1 MDDFVLENLHA
12 SRNDFCSRL
21 INLLTPHIHYGLK
34 SIFDEA
40 WKLCIENGETTK
52 YLMTF
57 QNFLLRIPKWN
68 TSIIEKETQRINEQS
83 GCSHIEELITC
94 VHIIHLKTLTC
105 VRAGSKQKKIDIA
118 IPKLSNFIHNVY
130 INVARKVY
138 SNVYLFEK
146 TKQHLQIQKNNNKLE
161 EFIKECILNT
171 IRESIP
177 IEKLLKVYIEDQFI
191 EEDTEV
197 VDTEEIIAQDPVMEE
212 EEKELD
218 QQLENALETFDNEK
232 EREGRVGEG
241 EDSGSVKKQTIT
253 FHDMDQVRTITDAEN
268 NISSTDEL
276 VNAPK
281 TLERL
286 EEISMK
292 NFAKRKEEQNSYDD
306 DDGGDENDAIQIG
319 EPVSLGE
326 LDIDMFSEL

>member
-1 MDDFVLENLHA
+1 MDDFVLENLQM

-21 INLLTPHIHYGLK
+21 INILTPHIHSGLK

-40 WKLCIENGETTK
+40 WRICIENGETTK

-57 QNFLLRIPKWN
+57 QNFLLRVPKWN
-68 TSIIEKETQRINEQS
+68 TSIIEKETQRISEQT
-83 GCSHIEELITC
+83 GCGHIEELITC

-118 IPKLSNFIHNVY
+118 IPKLSEFIHKVY

-146 TKQHLQIQKNNNKLE
+146 TKQHLQIQKNNYQLE
-161 EFIKECILNT
+161 GVIKECILNT
-171 IRESIP
+171 IRENIP
-177 IEKLLKVYIEDQFI
+177 IEHLLKVYIEDQFI

-197 VDTEEIIAQDPVMEE
+197 VDTEEIIAQDPVIEEE
-212 EEKELD
+212 EEKE
-218 QQLENALETFDNEK
+218 QEQEQEAAAAIEEAQHAG
-232 EREGRVGEG
+232 GRDDGVDG
-241 EDSGSVKKQTIT
+241 VKKQTIT
-253 FHDMDQVRTITDAEN
+253 FDDIDRVRIMSDAE
-268 NISSTDEL
+268 TTEEL

-292 NFAKRKEEQNSYDD
+292 NFAKRKEEEEDGDD
-306 DDGGDENDAIQIG
+306 DDDAENDALQIG
-319 EPVSLGE
+319 EPVSLGD
-326 LDIDMFSEL
+326 LDIDMFSEEL

>member
-1 MDDFVLENLHA
+1 MDDFVLENLQS

-21 INLLTPHIHYGLK
+21 INILTPHIHSGLK

-40 WKLCIENGETTK
+40 WRICIENGETTK

-57 QNFLLRIPKWN
+57 QNFLLRVPKWN
-68 TSIIEKETQRINEQS
+68 TSIIEKETQRISEQS
-83 GCSHIEELITC
+83 GCGHIEELITC

-118 IPKLSNFIHNVY
+118 IPKLSEFIHKVY
-130 INVARKVY
+130 INVARRVY

-146 TKQHLQIQKNNNKLE
+146 TKQHLQIQKNNYQLE
-161 EFIKECILNT
+161 GLIKECILNT

-177 IEKLLKVYIEDQFI
+177 IEHLLKVYIEDQFI

-197 VDTEEIIAQDPVMEE
+197 IDTEEIIAQDPVIEE
-212 EEKELD
+212 EEEEEQQQQAEEEQQRADADAKED
-218 QQLENALETFDNEK
+218 QQGGGD
-232 EREGRVGEG
+232 G
-241 EDSGSVKKQTIT
+241 VKKQTIT
-253 FHDMDQVRTITDAEN
+253 FDDIDRVRIMNDAD
-268 NISSTDEL
+268 STEEL

-292 NFAKRKEEQNSYDD
+292 SFAKRKEEQDSYDD
-306 DDGGDENDAIQIG
+306 DGEDGDDNDALHIG
-319 EPVSLGE
+319 EPVSLGD
-326 LDIDMFSEL
+326 LDIDMFSEEL

>member
-1 MDDFVLENLHA
+1 MDDFVLENLQM

-21 INLLTPHIHYGLK
+21 INILTPHIHSGLK

-40 WKLCIENGETTK
+40 WRICVDNGETTK

-57 QNFLLRIPKWN
+57 QNFLLRVPKWN
-68 TSIIEKETQRINEQS
+68 TSIIEKETQRISEQT
-83 GCSHIEELITC
+83 GCGHIEELITC

-118 IPKLSNFIHNVY
+118 IPKLSEFIHKVY

-146 TKQHLQIQKNNNKLE
+146 TKQHLQIQKNNYHLE
-161 EFIKECILNT
+161 GFIKECILNT
-171 IRESIP
+171 IRDSIP
-177 IEKLLKVYIEDQFI
+177 IEHLLKVYIEDQFI

-197 VDTEEIIAQDPVMEE
+197 IDTEEIIAQDPVIEE
-212 EEKELD
+212 EEEEEREE
-218 QQLENALETFDNEK
+218 ENANPVEEAQNAGNNKHDEDN
-232 EREGRVGEG
+232 GG
-241 EDSGSVKKQTIT
+241 VKRQTIT
-253 FHDMDQVRTITDAEN
+253 FNDVDRVRTMNDTD
-268 NISSTDEL
+268 STEEL

-292 NFAKRKEEQNSYDD
+292 SFAKRKEEQESYDD
-306 DDGGDENDAIQIG
+306 DDEDENDALHIG
-319 EPVSLGE
+319 EPVSLGD
-326 LDIDMFSEL
+326 LDIDMFSENL

>member
-1 MDDFVLENLHA
+1 MDDFVLENLEV

-21 INLLTPHIHYGLK
+21 INLITPHIHSGLK

-57 QNFLLRIPKWN
+57 QNFLLRVPKWN
-68 TSIIEKETQRINEQS
+68 TSIIEKETQRISDQS

-118 IPKLSNFIHNVY
+118 IPKLSEFIHKVY

-146 TKQHLQIQKNNNKLE
+146 NKQHLQIQKNNYHLE
-161 EFIKECILNT
+161 GLIKECILNT

-177 IEKLLKVYIEDQFI
+177 IEHLLKVYIQDQFI

-197 VDTEEIIAQDPVMEE
+197 VDTEEIIAQDPVIEE
-212 EEKELD
+212 EEEQGQQDNNNNEHSTEED
-218 QQLENALETFDNEK
+218 QNAGGALND
-232 EREGRVGEG
+232 GI
-241 EDSGSVKKQTIT
+241 KKQTIT
-253 FHDMDQVRTITDAEN
+253 FDDVDRVRIMNDAAD
-268 NISSTDEL
+268 STEEL

-292 NFAKRKEEQNSYDD
+292 NFAKRKEEEEQEQGGYDD
-306 DDGGDENDAIQIG
+306 DEDENDALRIG
-319 EPVSLGE
+319 DPVSLGE
-326 LDIDMFSEL
+326 LDIDMFSEEL

>member
-1 MDDFVLENLHA
+1 MDDFVLENLQV

-21 INLLTPHIHYGLK
+21 INILTPHIHSGLK

-40 WKLCIENGETTK
+40 WRICIENGETTK

-57 QNFLLRIPKWN
+57 QNFLLRVPKWN
-68 TSIIEKETQRINEQS
+68 TSIIEKETQRISEQT
-83 GCSHIEELITC
+83 GCGHIEELITC

-118 IPKLSNFIHNVY
+118 IPKLSEFIHKVY

-146 TKQHLQIQKNNNKLE
+146 TKQHLQIQKNNYQLE
-161 EFIKECILNT
+161 GVIKECILNT
-171 IRESIP
+171 VRENIP
-177 IEKLLKVYIEDQFI
+177 IEHLLKVYIEDQFI

-197 VDTEEIIAQDPVMEE
+197 VDTEEIIAQDPVIEE
-212 EEKELD
+212 EEEE
-218 QQLENALETFDNEK
+218 ENEQEQEAAAAAAAAIEEAQYAG
-232 EREGRVGEG
+232 GRDDGVDG
-241 EDSGSVKKQTIT
+241 VKKQTIT
-253 FHDMDQVRTITDAEN
+253 FDDIDRVRIMSDAE
-268 NISSTDEL
+268 TTEEL

-292 NFAKRKEEQNSYDD
+292 NFAKRKEEEEDGDD
-306 DDGGDENDAIQIG
+306 DDDAENDALQIG
-319 EPVSLGE
+319 EPVSLGD
-326 LDIDMFSEL
+326 LDIDMFSEEL

>member
-1 MDDFVLENLHA
+1 MDDFVLENLQM

-21 INLLTPHIHYGLK
+21 INILTPHIHSGLK

-40 WKLCIENGETTK
+40 WRICIENGETTK

-57 QNFLLRIPKWN
+57 QNFLLRVPKWN
-68 TSIIEKETQRINEQS
+68 TSIIEKETQRITEQT
-83 GCSHIEELITC
+83 GCGHIEELITC

-118 IPKLSNFIHNVY
+118 IPKLSEFIHNVY
-130 INVARKVY
+130 VNVARKVY

-146 TKQHLQIQKNNNKLE
+146 TKQHLQIQKNNYRLE
-161 EFIKECILNT
+161 TFIKECILNT

-177 IEKLLKVYIEDQFI
+177 IEHLLKVYIEDQFI

-197 VDTEEIIAQDPVMEE
+197 IDTEEIIAQDPVIEE
-212 EEKELD
+212 EE
-218 QQLENALETFDNEK
+218 QQEQQEQQERENAAASSEE
-232 EREGRVGEG
+232 EQRAGGG
-241 EDSGSVKKQTIT
+241 GGKKQTIT
-253 FHDMDQVRTITDAEN
+253 FDDIDRVRSMNDDTDTTE
-268 NISSTDEL
+268 EL

-292 NFAKRKEEQNSYDD
+292 NFARRKEEEDSYN
-306 DDGGDENDAIQIG
+306 DDGDEDENDALHIG
-319 EPVSLGE
+319 EPVSLGD
-326 LDIDMFSEL
+326 LDIDMFSEHL

>member
-1 MDDFVLENLHA
+1 MDDFVLENLEV

-21 INLLTPHIHYGLK
+21 INLLTPHIHSGLK

-57 QNFLLRIPKWN
+57 QNFLLRVPKWN
-68 TSIIEKETQRINEQS
+68 TSIIEKETQRISEQS

-118 IPKLSNFIHNVY
+118 IPKLSEFIHKVY

-146 TKQHLQIQKNNNKLE
+146 NKQHLQIQKNNYHLE
-161 EFIKECILNT
+161 GLIKECILNT

-177 IEKLLKVYIEDQFI
+177 IEHLLKVYIEDQFI

-197 VDTEEIIAQDPVMEE
+197 VDTEEIIAQDPVIEE
-212 EEKELD
+212 EE
-218 QQLENALETFDNEK
+218 QQQEQEQEK
-232 EREGRVGEG
+232 EHSNE
-241 EDSGSVKKQTIT
+241 EDVQNAGGSAQDDGVKKQTIT
-253 FHDMDQVRTITDAEN
+253 FDDIDRVRVMNDAE
-268 NISSTDEL
+268 STTEEL

-292 NFAKRKEEQNSYDD
+292 NFAKRKEEQDQDGYDD
-306 DDGGDENDAIQIG
+306 DDEDENDALQIG
-319 EPVSLGE
+319 EPVSLGD
-326 LDIDMFSEL
+326 LDIDMFSEEL

>member
-21 INLLTPHIHYGLK
+21 INLLTPHIHSGLK

-40 WKLCIENGETTK
+40 WRLCIENGETTK

-57 QNFLLRIPKWN
+57 QNFLLRVPKWN
-68 TSIIEKETQRINEQS
+68 TSIVEKETLRISEQS

-118 IPKLSNFIHNVY
+118 IPKLSEFIHKVY

-146 TKQHLQIQKNNNKLE
+146 TKQHLQIQKNNFQLE
-161 EFIKECILNT
+161 ELIKECILNT
-171 IRESIP
+171 VRESIP
-177 IEKLLKVYIEDQFI
+177 IEHLLKVYMEDQFI

-197 VDTEEIIAQDPVMEE
+197 VDSEEIISQDPVIEE
-212 EEKELD
+212 EEEDKH
-218 QQLENALETFDNEK
+218 QQESDHVT
-232 EREGRVGEG
+232 EGMGAESESNDDG
-241 EDSGSVKKQTIT
+241 IKKQTIT
-253 FHDMDQVRTITDAEN
+253 FDDVDRVRIMSDGEE

-292 NFAKRKEEQNSYDD
+292 NFAKRKEEQDSYNDD
-306 DDGGDENDAIQIG
+306 DDGDENDALHIG
-319 EPVSLGE
+319 EPVSLGD
-326 LDIDMFSEL
+326 LDIDMFSEEL

>member
-1 MDDFVLENLHA
+1 MDDFVLENLEV

-21 INLLTPHIHYGLK
+21 INLITPHIHSGLK

-40 WKLCIENGETTK
+40 WKICIENGEATK

-57 QNFLLRIPKWN
+57 QNFLLRVPKWN
-68 TSIIEKETQRINEQS
+68 TSIIEKETQRISEQS

-118 IPKLSNFIHNVY
+118 IPKLSEFIHKVY

-146 TKQHLQIQKNNNKLE
+146 NKQHLQIQKNNYHLE
-161 EFIKECILNT
+161 GLIKECILNT

-177 IEKLLKVYIEDQFI
+177 IEHLLKVYIQDQFI

-197 VDTEEIIAQDPVMEE
+197 VDTEEIIAQDPVIEE
-212 EEKELD
+212 EHEGQGDEQSATQED
-218 QQLENALETFDNEK
+218 QNAGGAQDD
-232 EREGRVGEG
+232 G
-241 EDSGSVKKQTIT
+241 VKKQTIT
-253 FHDMDQVRTITDAEN
+253 FDDVDRVRIMNDAE
-268 NISSTDEL
+268 STEEL

-292 NFAKRKEEQNSYDD
+292 NFAKRKEEQDGYDD
-306 DDGGDENDAIQIG
+306 DDEDENDALNIG
-319 EPVSLGE
+319 EPVSLGD
-326 LDIDMFSEL
+326 LDIDMFSEEL

>member
-1 MDDFVLENLHA
+1 MDDFVLENLQS
-12 SRNDFCSRL
+12 SRSDFCSRL
-21 INLLTPHIHYGLK
+21 INILTPHIHSGLK

-40 WKLCIENGETTK
+40 WRICIENGETTK

-57 QNFLLRIPKWN
+57 QNFLLRVPKWN
-68 TSIIEKETQRINEQS
+68 TSIIEKETQRISEQS
-83 GCSHIEELITC
+83 GCGHIEELITC

-118 IPKLSNFIHNVY
+118 IPKLSEFIHKVY
-130 INVARKVY
+130 INVARRVY

-146 TKQHLQIQKNNNKLE
+146 NKQHLQIQKNNYHLE
-161 EFIKECILNT
+161 GLIKECILNT

-177 IEKLLKVYIEDQFI
+177 IEHLLKVYIEDQFI

-197 VDTEEIIAQDPVMEE
+197 IDTEEIIAQDPVIEE
-212 EEKELD
+212 EEEEQQQQAEEEQRAADAKED
-218 QQLENALETFDNEK
+218 YQAGGGGAHDYD
-232 EREGRVGEG
+232 G
-241 EDSGSVKKQTIT
+241 VKKQTIT
-253 FHDMDQVRTITDAEN
+253 FDDIDRVRIMNDVE
-268 NISSTDEL
+268 STEEL

-292 NFAKRKEEQNSYDD
+292 SFAKRKEEQDSYDD
-306 DDGGDENDAIQIG
+306 DGEDGDENDALHIG
-319 EPVSLGE
+319 EPVSLGD
-326 LDIDMFSEL
+326 LDIDMFSEEL

>member
-1 MDDFVLENLHA
+1 MDDFVLENLQM

-21 INLLTPHIHYGLK
+21 INILTPHIHSGLK

-40 WKLCIENGETTK
+40 WRICVDNGETTK

-57 QNFLLRIPKWN
+57 QNFLLRVPKWN
-68 TSIIEKETQRINEQS
+68 TSIIEKETQRISEQT
-83 GCSHIEELITC
+83 GCGHIEELITC

-118 IPKLSNFIHNVY
+118 IPKLSEFIHKVY

-146 TKQHLQIQKNNNKLE
+146 TKQHLQIQKNNYHLE
-161 EFIKECILNT
+161 GFIKECILNT
-171 IRESIP
+171 IRDSIP
-177 IEKLLKVYIEDQFI
+177 IEHLLKVYIEDQFI

-197 VDTEEIIAQDPVMEE
+197 IDTEEIIAQDPVIEE
-212 EEKELD
+212 EEEEEREE
-218 QQLENALETFDNEK
+218 ENANPVEEAQNAGNNRHDEDN
-232 EREGRVGEG
+232 GG
-241 EDSGSVKKQTIT
+241 VKRQTIT
-253 FHDMDQVRTITDAEN
+253 FNDVDRVRTMNDTD
-268 NISSTDEL
+268 STEEL

-292 NFAKRKEEQNSYDD
+292 SFAKRKEEQENDD
-306 DDGGDENDAIQIG
+306 DDEDENDALQIG
-319 EPVSLGE
+319 EPVSLGD
-326 LDIDMFSEL
+326 LDIDMFSENL

>member
-1 MDDFVLENLHA
+1 MDDFVLENLQM

-21 INLLTPHIHYGLK
+21 INILTPHIHSGLK

-40 WKLCIENGETTK
+40 WRLCIENGETTK

-57 QNFLLRIPKWN
+57 QNFLLRVPKWN
-68 TSIIEKETQRINEQS
+68 ASIIEKETQRISEQS
-83 GCSHIEELITC
+83 GCGHIEELITC

-118 IPKLSNFIHNVY
+118 IPKLSEFIHKVY

-146 TKQHLQIQKNNNKLE
+146 TKQHLQIQKNNYHLE
-161 EFIKECILNT
+161 MLIKECILNA

-177 IEKLLKVYIEDQFI
+177 IEHLLKVYIEDQFI

-197 VDTEEIIAQDPVMEE
+197 IDTEEIIAQDPVIEE
-212 EEKELD
+212 EEQEAADAVSENETKE
-218 QQLENALETFDNEK
+218 ETQHGGGGGGNSASTGDGVED
-232 EREGRVGEG
+232 EG
-241 EDSGSVKKQTIT
+241 VKKQTIT
-253 FHDMDQVRTITDAEN
+253 FDDIDRVRILNDSETTE
-268 NISSTDEL
+268 EL

-292 NFAKRKEEQNSYDD
+292 NFAKRKEEEDGYDD
-306 DDGGDENDAIQIG
+306 DDSENDALHIG
-319 EPVSLGE
+319 EPVTLGD

>member
-1 MDDFVLENLHA
+1 MDDFVLENLQV

-21 INLLTPHIHYGLK
+21 INILTPHIHSGLK

-40 WKLCIENGETTK
+40 WRICIENGETTK

-57 QNFLLRIPKWN
+57 QNFLLRVPKWN
-68 TSIIEKETQRINEQS
+68 TSIIEKETQRISEQT
-83 GCSHIEELITC
+83 GCGHIEELITC

-118 IPKLSNFIHNVY
+118 IPKLSEFIHKVY

-146 TKQHLQIQKNNNKLE
+146 TKQHLQIQKNNYQLE
-161 EFIKECILNT
+161 GVIKECILNT
-171 IRESIP
+171 VRENIP
-177 IEKLLKVYIEDQFI
+177 IEHLLKVYIEDQFI

-197 VDTEEIIAQDPVMEE
+197 VDTEEIIAQDPVIEEE
-212 EEKELD
+212 EEKE
-218 QQLENALETFDNEK
+218 QEQEQEAAAAAAAIEEAQYAG
-232 EREGRVGEG
+232 GRDDGVDG
-241 EDSGSVKKQTIT
+241 VKKQTIT
-253 FHDMDQVRTITDAEN
+253 FDDIDRVRIMSDAE
-268 NISSTDEL
+268 TTEEL

-292 NFAKRKEEQNSYDD
+292 NFAKRKEEEEDGDD
-306 DDGGDENDAIQIG
+306 DDDAENDALQIG
-319 EPVSLGE
+319 EPVSLGD
-326 LDIDMFSEL
+326 LDIDMFSEEL

>member
-1 MDDFVLENLHA
+1 MDDFVLENLQS

-21 INLLTPHIHYGLK
+21 INILTPHIHSGLK

-40 WKLCIENGETTK
+40 WRICIENGETTK

-57 QNFLLRIPKWN
+57 QNFLLRVPKWN
-68 TSIIEKETQRINEQS
+68 TSIIEKETQRISEQS
-83 GCSHIEELITC
+83 GCGHIEELITC

-118 IPKLSNFIHNVY
+118 IPKLSEFIHKVY
-130 INVARKVY
+130 INVARRVY

-146 TKQHLQIQKNNNKLE
+146 TKQHLQIQKNNYHLE
-161 EFIKECILNT
+161 GLIKECILNT

-177 IEKLLKVYIEDQFI
+177 IEHLLKVYIEDQFI

-197 VDTEEIIAQDPVMEE
+197 IDTEEIIAQDPVLEE
-212 EEKELD
+212 EEEEQQAEEEERADAHAKED
-218 QQLENALETFDNEK
+218 QQGGSDP
-232 EREGRVGEG
+232 RVDGI
-241 EDSGSVKKQTIT
+241 KKQTIT
-253 FHDMDQVRTITDAEN
+253 FDDIDRVRIMNDAD
-268 NISSTDEL
+268 STEEL

-292 NFAKRKEEQNSYDD
+292 SFAKRKEEQDSYDD
-306 DDGGDENDAIQIG
+306 DDEGGDGDDNDALHIG
-319 EPVSLGE
+319 EPVSLGD
-326 LDIDMFSEL
+326 LDIDMFSEEL

>member
-1 MDDFVLENLHA
+1 MDDFVLENLQS

-21 INLLTPHIHYGLK
+21 INILTPHIHSGLK

-40 WKLCIENGETTK
+40 WRICIENGETTK

-57 QNFLLRIPKWN
+57 QNFLLRVPKWN
-68 TSIIEKETQRINEQS
+68 TSIIDKETQRISEQS
-83 GCSHIEELITC
+83 GCGHIEELITC

-118 IPKLSNFIHNVY
+118 IPKLSEFIHKVY
-130 INVARKVY
+130 INVARRVY

-146 TKQHLQIQKNNNKLE
+146 TKQHLQIQKNNYQLE
-161 EFIKECILNT
+161 GLIKECILNT

-177 IEKLLKVYIEDQFI
+177 IEHLLKVYIEDQFI

-197 VDTEEIIAQDPVMEE
+197 IDTEEIIAQDPVIEE
-212 EEKELD
+212 EEEEQQQQAEEEQRADADAKED
-218 QQLENALETFDNEK
+218 QQGGGD
-232 EREGRVGEG
+232 G
-241 EDSGSVKKQTIT
+241 VKKQTIT
-253 FHDMDQVRTITDAEN
+253 FDDIDRVRIMNDAD
-268 NISSTDEL
+268 STEEL

-292 NFAKRKEEQNSYDD
+292 SFAKRKEEQGSYDD
-306 DDGGDENDAIQIG
+306 DDEDGDDNDALHIG
-319 EPVSLGE
+319 EPVSLGD
-326 LDIDMFSEL
+326 LDIDMFSEEL

>member
-1 MDDFVLENLHA
+1 MDDFVLENLQM

-21 INLLTPHIHYGLK
+21 INILTPQIHSGLK

-40 WKLCIENGETTK
+40 WRLCIENGETTK

-57 QNFLLRIPKWN
+57 QNFLLRVPKWN
-68 TSIIEKETQRINEQS
+68 TSIIEKETQRISDQS

-118 IPKLSNFIHNVY
+118 IPKLSEFIHKVY
-130 INVARKVY
+130 VNVARKVY

-146 TKQHLQIQKNNNKLE
+146 TKQHLQIQKNNYHLE
-161 EFIKECILNT
+161 GLIKECILNT
-171 IRESIP
+171 IRDSIP
-177 IEKLLKVYIEDQFI
+177 IEHLLKVYIEDQFV

-197 VDTEEIIAQDPVMEE
+197 IDTEEIIAQDPVVEE
-212 EEKELD
+212 EEHKEEAVEEEAAKQD
-218 QQLENALETFDNEK
+218 VA
-232 EREGRVGEG
+232 GGEG
-241 EDSGSVKKQTIT
+241 GGSGGDDGIKKQTIT
-253 FHDMDQVRTITDAEN
+253 FDDIDRVRIMNDVEQ

-292 NFAKRKEEQNSYDD
+292 NFAKRKEEQDGYDD
-306 DDGGDENDAIQIG
+306 DDEDGDENDALRIG
-319 EPVSLGE
+319 EPVSLGD
-326 LDIDMFSEL
+326 LDIDMFSEEL

>member
-1 MDDFVLENLHA
+1 MDDFVLENLQM

-21 INLLTPHIHYGLK
+21 INILTPHIHSGLK

-40 WKLCIENGETTK
+40 WRLCIENGETTK

-57 QNFLLRIPKWN
+57 QNFLLRVPKWN
-68 TSIIEKETQRINEQS
+68 ASIIEKETQRISEQS
-83 GCSHIEELITC
+83 GCGHIEELITC

-118 IPKLSNFIHNVY
+118 IPKLSEFIHKVY

-146 TKQHLQIQKNNNKLE
+146 TKQHLQIQKNNYHLE
-161 EFIKECILNT
+161 VLIKECILNA

-177 IEKLLKVYIEDQFI
+177 IEHLLKVYIEDQFI

-197 VDTEEIIAQDPVMEE
+197 VDTEEIIAQDPVIEE
-212 EEKELD
+212 EDEEEQQADSADASEKED
-218 QQLENALETFDNEK
+218 MKHESH
-232 EREGRVGEG
+232 
-241 EDSGSVKKQTIT
+241 SGGNGGGGDDGVKKQTIT
-253 FHDMDQVRTITDAEN
+253 FDDIDRVRILNDSES
-268 NISSTDEL
+268 ISSTEEL

-292 NFAKRKEEQNSYDD
+292 NFAKRKEEEDGYDD
-306 DDGGDENDAIQIG
+306 DDDDENDALHIG
-319 EPVSLGE
+319 EPVTLGD

>member
-1 MDDFVLENLHA
+1 MDDFVLENLQM

-21 INLLTPHIHYGLK
+21 INILTPQIHSGLK

-40 WKLCIENGETTK
+40 WRLCIENGETTK

-57 QNFLLRIPKWN
+57 QNFLLRVPKWN
-68 TSIIEKETQRINEQS
+68 TSIIEKETQRISDQS

-118 IPKLSNFIHNVY
+118 IPKLSEFIHKVY
-130 INVARKVY
+130 VNVARKVY

-146 TKQHLQIQKNNNKLE
+146 TKQHLQIQKNNYHLE
-161 EFIKECILNT
+161 GLIKECILNT

-177 IEKLLKVYIEDQFI
+177 IEHLLKVYIEDQFV

-197 VDTEEIIAQDPVMEE
+197 IDTEEIIAQDPVVEE
-212 EEKELD
+212 EEHKEEAIEEEAAKQD
-218 QQLENALETFDNEK
+218 VA
-232 EREGRVGEG
+232 GGEG
-241 EDSGSVKKQTIT
+241 SGSGGDDGIKKQTIT
-253 FHDMDQVRTITDAEN
+253 FDDIDRVRIMNDVEQ

-292 NFAKRKEEQNSYDD
+292 NFAKRKEEQDGYDD
-306 DDGGDENDAIQIG
+306 DDDDGDENNALRIG
-319 EPVSLGE
+319 EPVSLGD
-326 LDIDMFSEL
+326 LDIDMFSEEL

>member
-1 MDDFVLENLHA
+1 MDDFVLENLEV

-21 INLLTPHIHYGLK
+21 INLITPHIHSGLK

-40 WKLCIENGETTK
+40 WKICIENGEATK

-57 QNFLLRIPKWN
+57 QNFLLRVPKWN
-68 TSIIEKETQRINEQS
+68 TSIIEKETQRISEQS

-118 IPKLSNFIHNVY
+118 IPKLSEFIHKVY

-146 TKQHLQIQKNNNKLE
+146 NKQHLQIQKNNYHLE
-161 EFIKECILNT
+161 GLIKECILNT

-177 IEKLLKVYIEDQFI
+177 IEHLLKVYIQDQFI

-197 VDTEEIIAQDPVMEE
+197 VDTEEIIAQDPVIEE
-212 EEKELD
+212 GQEEQEEQEDEQSATQED
-218 QQLENALETFDNEK
+218 QNAGGAQDD
-232 EREGRVGEG
+232 G
-241 EDSGSVKKQTIT
+241 VKKQTIT
-253 FHDMDQVRTITDAEN
+253 FDDVDRVRIMNDAE
-268 NISSTDEL
+268 STEEL

-292 NFAKRKEEQNSYDD
+292 NFAKRKEEQDGYDD
-306 DDGGDENDAIQIG
+306 DDEDENDALNIG
-319 EPVSLGE
+319 EPVSLGD
-326 LDIDMFSEL
+326 LDIDMFSEEL

>member
-1 MDDFVLENLHA
+1 MDDFVLENLQA

-21 INLLTPHIHYGLK
+21 INLLTPHIHSGLK

-40 WKLCIENGETTK
+40 WKLCIENDETTK

-57 QNFLLRIPKWN
+57 QNFLLRVPKWN
-68 TSIIEKETQRINEQS
+68 ASIIEKETQRISEQS

-118 IPKLSNFIHNVY
+118 IPKLSEFIHKVY

-146 TKQHLQIQKNNNKLE
+146 NKQHLQIQKNNYHLE
-161 EFIKECILNT
+161 GLIKECILNT
-171 IRESIP
+171 IRDSIP
-177 IEKLLKVYIEDQFI
+177 IEHLLKVYIEDQFI

-197 VDTEEIIAQDPVMEE
+197 VDTEEIIAQDPVVEE
-212 EEKELD
+212 EEEERQEEQTNQEEVKEEEKND
-218 QQLENALETFDNEK
+218 GDN
-232 EREGRVGEG
+232 G
-241 EDSGSVKKQTIT
+241 VKKQTIT
-253 FHDMDQVRTITDAEN
+253 FDDIDRVRIMNDAD
-268 NISSTDEL
+268 SSEEL

-292 NFAKRKEEQNSYDD
+292 NFAKRKEEQDDYDD
-306 DDGGDENDAIQIG
+306 DEDENDALHIG
-319 EPVSLGE
+319 EPVTLGD
-326 LDIDMFSEL
+326 LDIDMFSEEL